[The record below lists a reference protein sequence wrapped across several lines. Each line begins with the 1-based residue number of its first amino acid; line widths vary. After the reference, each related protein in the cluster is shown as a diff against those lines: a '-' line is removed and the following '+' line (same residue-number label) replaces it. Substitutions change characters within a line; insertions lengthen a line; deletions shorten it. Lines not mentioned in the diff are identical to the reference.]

1 MLHGVVIKAY
11 NSYYYVQTDSK
22 LTMCTLR
29 GRFKKERYSLL
40 VGDEVEYELSGQ
52 QKGVIE
58 KILPRRTMLKRPMV
72 ANVDQVILTFAAVN
86 PDFNSVLV
94 DRFLVLAEL
103 SNLDIVICINKID
116 LANID
121 DLQPTI
127 DLYRQIGYIV
137 IPISAKTELGIE
149 EFRNLLHNK
158 ITVFAGPSGV
168 GKSTILNSLEPKLE
182 LVTGQVSDKIGRG
195 KHTTRFAQLLP
206 LSGGGFVVD
215 TPGFSATDF
224 SDIQESQLMDCFPE
238 ISRLVSDCK
247 YNTCLHYKEPQCAVK
262 QAVAEQTINEKRYNS
277 YIEILEDIR
286 EKRKGFYNG

>member
-1 MLHGVVIKAY
+1 MLRGFVIKAY

-58 KILPRRTMLKRPMV
+58 KILPRRSMLKRPMV

-86 PDFNSVLV
+86 PDLNPILI

-103 SNLDIVICINKID
+103 SNLDMTICINKIE

-127 DLYRQIGYIV
+127 DLYRQIGYSV
-137 IPISAKTELGIE
+137 LPISAKTGLGIE
-149 EFRNLLHNK
+149 EFRNLLYNK

-168 GKSTILNSLEPKLE
+168 GKSTILNALEPGLE
-182 LVTGQVSDKIGRG
+182 LVTGEVSDKIGRG

-224 SDIQESQLMDCFPE
+224 SDMQEKQLMDCFPE
-238 ISRLVSDCK
+238 ISRLASDCK

-262 QAVAEQTINEKRYNS
+262 QAVTDRAISGKRYNS
-277 YIEILEDIR
+277 YVEILEDIR
-286 EKRKGFYNG
+286 QSKKGFNNG